1 LAHRIRRGIEKLYNL
16 KEVNEIYSC
25 HDLRHYYAKKEYEK
39 TKDIYRVSRLL
50 NHSSV
55 TITEGYLRSLEVR
68 I

>member
-1 LAHRIRRGIEKLYNL
+1 
-16 KEVNEIYSC
+16 VNEIYLC

-50 NHSSV
+50 NHSSL